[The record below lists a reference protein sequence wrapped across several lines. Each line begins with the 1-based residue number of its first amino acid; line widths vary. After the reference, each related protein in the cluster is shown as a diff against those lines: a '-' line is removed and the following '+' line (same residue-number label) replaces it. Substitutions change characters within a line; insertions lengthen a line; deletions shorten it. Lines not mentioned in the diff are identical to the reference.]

1 MSRTTLHRKIEE
13 GPQQIRGNIKQ
24 AMCFIEFIATTT
36 DCWSARRRGFLRVN
50 AHWVIPDSLK
60 RCSVA
65 LDCRQIKG
73 PHTFDV
79 LGSAL
84 NDIHS
89 EFGREKKIVRT
100 TTDNWRKTNK
110 IRTITVPP
118 VRLKRMLAVMM
129 MNRKRKVLMLTLLR

>member
-1 MSRTTLHRKIEE
+1 M
-13 GPQQIRGNIKQ
+13 
-24 AMCFIEFIATTT
+24 
-36 DCWSARRRGFLRVN
+36 
-50 AHWVIPDSLK
+50 
-60 RCSVA
+60 A

-129 MNRKRKVLMLTLLR
+129 MNMKRKVLMLTLLR